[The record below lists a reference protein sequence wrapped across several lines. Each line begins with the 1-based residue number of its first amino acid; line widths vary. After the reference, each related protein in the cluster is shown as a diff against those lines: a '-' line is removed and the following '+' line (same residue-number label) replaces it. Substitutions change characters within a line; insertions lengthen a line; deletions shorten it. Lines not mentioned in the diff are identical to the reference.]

1 VIAFAPSH
9 LKQITEAAEAAYP
22 EECCGLLV
30 GHSEPSGGRV
40 VMRVVASPNVAKGGA
55 RDRFEVDPQVRFNV
69 QRALEDGPECIV
81 GHYHSHPDHPAQP
94 SERDLEMAWEPDL
107 VWLII
112 AVENGRATETTAH
125 LLDRGE
131 GRFHP
136 MRITVGI
143 PSALIGVPFASKE
156 ARDCV
161 PIV

>member
-1 VIAFAPSH
+1 VIVLAPSH
-9 LKQITEAAEAAYP
+9 LRQITEAAEGAYP

-30 GHSEPSGGRV
+30 GRSEPSGDRV

-55 RDRFEVDPQVRFNV
+55 RDRFEVDPQVRFDV
-69 QRALEDGPECIV
+69 QRALAGGPERIV

-107 VWLII
+107 VWLIV
-112 AVENGRATETTAH
+112 AVEDGRATETTAH

-136 MRITVGI
+136 MRITAGM
-143 PSALIGVPFASKE
+143 PKTLI
-156 ARDCV
+156 DD
-161 PIV
+161 PICE